1 MSAVPMAIT
10 AQDVAKG
17 LSMFDIDESLE
28 ALVEEAE
35 QEAEANNGEISE
47 GTKTA
52 LATYAEAF
60 GSRVDRIANYL
71 KAQKSEAE
79 LAQREA
85 ERFQARHKA
94 AENREQRLKQM
105 IVWFMISRSTP
116 KLRGS
121 LNTISLQANSSPS
134 LTIQETTHVP
144 DTFYRAKAEL
154 TWPRC
159 EIVDSLPPSALRG
172 NAFCPRRRAFSAFV
186 RSSPI
191 IAYNRIVTH
200 GSRTTSQTN
209 SIRQP
214 ISALAD
220 RAVTSTV
227 SRLAWKLPGEE
238 GLGIMPRCS
247 PKQRQTSL
255 FIEDEGAS
263 RL

>member
-1 MSAVPMAIT
+1 MSAVPMVIT

-60 GSRVDRIANYL
+60 GYKVDRIANYL

-94 AENREQRLKQM
+94 AENREKRLKQM
-105 IVWFMISRSTP
+105 LVWFMISRSTP

-121 LNTISLQANSSPS
+121 LNTISLQANSAPSP
-134 LTIQETTHVP
+134 TIQETAHIP
-144 DTFYRAKAEL
+144 DSFYRAKVEL
-154 TWPRC
+154 TWPEWR
-159 EIVDSLPPSALRG
+159 EIVDSLPPSPLRDRLG
-172 NAFCPRRRAFSAFV
+172 AADGKTVQKDLQRGILSD
-186 RSSPI
+186 
-191 IAYNRIVTH
+191 
-200 GSRTTSQTN
+200 
-209 SIRQP
+209 
-214 ISALAD
+214 ALA
-220 RAVTSTV
+220 RGETITGV
-227 SRLAWKLPGEE
+227 SLVKGHHVRL
-238 GLGIMPRCS
+238 R
-247 PKQRQTSL
+247 
-255 FIEDEGAS
+255 
-263 RL
+263 